1 MPDPTAYEFG
11 PFRLEPSEHKLRAGE
26 AILPLTPR
34 ACDLLLELLSHR
46 GHLLLKQDLME
57 RVWPESFVEEG
68 NLTQTIYVLR
78 RTLAA
83 VDPATEYIE
92 TVPRKGYRF
101 RAEVREIFEAALE
114 GDQPAAIAVQP
125 VVVPTPAVGGWQ
137 MGAIAALLLV
147 GGVVGWRAYL
157 TQPQTGTAVVAASAP
172 VVAEAP
178 MDDTQPIQVA
188 AIAKDQRPFVARRAY
203 ARGTFALSKRTQ
215 EGVRQAIDRFQEAIS
230 LDQTYAPAYA
240 GLADAYAYSA
250 YYNFDLLPQR
260 EAYEGAR
267 QWAQRAIAL
276 DSGAPEPYL
285 ALALVRSQHDRDK
298 KSAEKAFARAMALS
312 PRNAA
317 AYQRHGIYL
326 LEQGRLGQARLE
338 IRRSLE
344 LDPLSPAAN
353 ADYCYALYVSRLPDQ
368 AAPYCNTA
376 LEVQPDQVQ
385 GYLVLGLIAQQEGDS
400 PRALRNL
407 QRARSRARGDSYFE
421 VMEALGSAYVAAGNR
436 TAAVEIHD
444 QLERAARDRVA
455 ARASAAGLKATLGDV
470 EGAVRELRVLSPD
483 GDVPSDLLL
492 DPRYDALRSH
502 PAFRALRAA
511 SGARGGRD
519 AAPTTSLA
527 DSPE

>member
-1 MPDPTAYEFG
+1 MPEPTAYEFG
-11 PFRLEPSEHKLRAGE
+11 PFHFEPSEHKLRAGE
-26 AILPLTPR
+26 AVLPLTPR
-34 ACDLLLELLSHR
+34 ACDVLLELLRNR
-46 GHLLLKQDLME
+46 GHLLLKQDLMD
-57 RVWPESFVEEG
+57 RIWPESFVEES

-78 RTLAA
+78 RTLAS
-83 VDPATEYIE
+83 VDAATDYIE

-101 RAEVREIFEAALE
+101 RAEARELRVTAPEESL
-114 GDQPAAIAVQP
+114 PHP
-125 VVVPTPAVGGWQ
+125 HPAVSVVAPRSIQWLQ
-137 MGAIAALLLV
+137 VAALLIVLLF
-147 GGVVGWRAYL
+147 GGVAGWRSYRPPTEGA
-157 TQPQTGTAVVAASAP
+157 PAVAP
-172 VVAEAP
+172 LSAEAVEP
-178 MDDTQPIQVA
+178 IPDDAQPIPVA
-188 AIAKDQRPFVARRAY
+188 AIAKEQRPFVARRAY

-215 EGVRQAIDRFQEAIS
+215 EGVRQAISRFQEAIR
-230 LDQTYAPAYA
+230 LDESYAPAYA

-260 EAYEGAR
+260 EAYEDAR

-276 DSGAPEPYL
+276 DRGAPEPYL

-298 KSAEKAFARAMALS
+298 KSAEEAYKRALVLS

-385 GYLVLGLIAQQEGDS
+385 GYLVLGLIAQLEGDTN
-400 PRALRNL
+400 RALRNL
-407 QRARSRARGDSYFE
+407 ERARSRARGDSYFE
-421 VMEALGSAYVAAGNR
+421 VMEALGAAYAASGNR
-436 TAAVEIHD
+436 TAAMEIHD
-444 QLERAARDRVA
+444 QLEQAARDRVA

-470 EGAVRELRVLSPD
+470 EGAVRELRALSPQ
-483 GDVPSDLLL
+483 GDLPADFLL
-492 DPRYDALRSH
+492 DPRYESLRAH

-511 SGARGGRD
+511 NGARGGHD